1 MAEAEVR
8 LYRFLV
14 QMGRLT
20 EAEFRQ
26 ITGEDYATN

>member
-1 MAEAEVR
+1 MAEAVVR

>member
-1 MAEAEVR
+1 MTEAEIR

-20 EAEFRQ
+20 KEEFKN
-26 ITGEDYATN
+26 ITGQDYDA

>member
-1 MAEAEVR
+1 MSDAQIR

-20 EAEFRQ
+20 KEQFKD
-26 ITGEDYATN
+26 ITGQDYDA

>member
-1 MAEAEVR
+1 MAEAKVR

-14 QMGRLT
+14 QMGRVT
-20 EAEFRQ
+20 EAEFKQ

>member
-1 MAEAEVR
+1 MAEAKIR
-8 LYRFLV
+8 LYAFLV

-20 EAEFRQ
+20 KEEFKQ